1 MGECLVLIVIG
12 LTIGA
17 IVLMEVIDDVNRG
30 EEDELSNMWC

>member
-17 IVLMEVIDDVNRG
+17 IALMEIIDDVNRG
-30 EEDELSNMWC
+30 E